1 MWIDKW
7 IDLFQDKKQDDTR
20 PDDRRRAGNVREPH
34 QGNGG
39 DAVAMVPRRRVAPG
53 ANLVAQTQIWG
64 FSTTI
69 AHQVVQGH
77 QWRELVSGWR
87 ASTNALETERSP
99 RRRLALVMLRAAI
112 LDEME
117 AQRPQP
123 FASWFAEQQPALRRR
138 PRLG

>member
-7 IDLFQDKKQDDTR
+7 IDLFQDKKQDDKR
-20 PDDRRRAGNVREPH
+20 PDDGRRADNVREPH

-39 DAVAMVPRRRVAPG
+39 DSRTPPRRRVAPG

-77 QWRELVSGWR
+77 PWRELVSGWR

-99 RRRLALVMLRAAI
+99 HRRLALVMLRAAI

-117 AQRPQP
+117 AQRPQS
-123 FASWFAEQQPALRRR
+123 FASWFAEQQPARRR
-138 PRLG
+138 HPRLG